1 MKTPSYFLSCGMAL
15 YMGIFLLACNADE
28 PAPEK
33 TKTGDPITVEELD
46 TLSNRFDFFYSTKLV
61 GNTPAAPDGNL
72 KFSIKDTLY
81 LGQGFYVPVKFLHD
95 KLSDVKGVFI
105 QIVGPS
111 GGALASTYFDV
122 PEIPDVSDSDT
133 VSVIV
138 IQFDPTDFG
147 STSFD
152 LPLFFNIKI
161 TPHDQNG
168 QALDEGIV
176 PVKVEP
182 LNDDITGPPATDLC
196 GLTDGYWQ
204 WDLSYNPKQ
213 KPGVSQD
220 DPDLF
225 VFWNDPSKVW
235 GKDGQIINGCC
246 CAGISIYNQPCPCSA
261 KPNAS
266 LHFATYMQYVMETLT
281 FYENGTYYRQ
291 TIQNYAIPL
300 PISSDFCGN
309 AEGEVRRNILSV
321 SYSGNWSVQDH
332 NGQNL
337 LTLTQ
342 TSSTPDHAGYG
353 NGGGRIHYLTC
364 EDLTLAEPQ
373 EGEGNEL
380 YKFYKRRSNYQ
391 NNTPE
396 YYWHDISG
404 S

>member
-1 MKTPSYFLSCGMAL
+1 MKTLSYFFSCGIALLMA
-15 YMGIFLLACNADE
+15 IFLLACNANE
-28 PAPEK
+28 PAPEISK
-33 TKTGDPITVEELD
+33 TVDPITVEGLD
-46 TLSNRFDFFYSTKLV
+46 TLSNRLDFFYSSKLN
-61 GNTPAAPDGNL
+61 GNIPAAPDGNL
-72 KFSIKDTLY
+72 KFSINDTLY
-81 LGQGFYVPVKFLHD
+81 LGQGFYAPVKFLHD

-105 QIVGPS
+105 QVVGSS

-133 VSVIV
+133 LSVII

-168 QALDEGIV
+168 QPLDEGIV
-176 PVKVEP
+176 PVRVEP
-182 LNDDITGPPATDLC
+182 LNDDIKGPSATDLC

-204 WDLSYNPKQ
+204 WDVSYNPKQ
-213 KPGVSQD
+213 KPGVSTN
-220 DPDLF
+220 DPDGL
-225 VFWNDPSKVW
+225 VFYNDPGKVW
-235 GKDGQIINGCC
+235 GRDGQIIHGCC
-246 CAGISIYNQPCPCSA
+246 CGDVSIYNQICPCSA

-300 PISSDFCGN
+300 PDSSDFCAN
-309 AEGEVRRNILSV
+309 AGGLVLNKMLSV
-321 SYSGNWSVQDH
+321 SYFGNWSVQDH
-332 NGQNL
+332 NGQNQ

-342 TSSTPDHAGYG
+342 TSATPDHAGYG
-353 NGGGRIHYLTC
+353 NGGGGIHHLSC
-364 EDLTLAEPQ
+364 EDLILVERQ
-373 EGEGNEL
+373 EGQGNEL

-391 NNTPE
+391 SNAE
-396 YYWHDISG
+396 DDWHDISG